1 MLPIRQQK
9 ILHQLMQSK
18 SPLSSDYLANALDV
32 TTRTIRSDM
41 KALIDTL
48 KDNGAEIVL
57 TRGKGYELVIG
68 NYHYFK
74 PFLTK
79 IMNENNVSTPLPTE
93 PEERVDYILKRLLL
107 AEEYLKIEQF
117 AEELFVSESSIKNDL
132 KEVRRLLKDFNLNL
146 DKKPN
151 YGLKIMGQEAK
162 LRYCLAAYVFDQ
174 EETDWILP
182 NKKLE
187 EIRKIIIE
195 QAEKASIFLS
205 DIGVNNLATHIAIAC
220 IRIQNDNYVA
230 MPLKEMEPLKEKR
243 EFAIAK
249 QIVFFLEKTLYVTFP
264 ESEIAYITIHLL
276 GAKMVVYQ
284 SDSRENMLEMIEED
298 ILALTKAMLQEVE
311 QELDLEIAYD
321 EELIYGLCLHLKPAI
336 NRYKYDLTIKNPL
349 LAEIKKNYQMSFD
362 AAVIMGKYLSKH
374 KRMDIN
380 EDEIGYLALHIGAAL
395 ERKKAKGSVKR
406 CLIVCA
412 TGVASA
418 QLLYHKL
425 QSTFGNKL
433 EIVGTANMFTI
444 DNYDLSTLDFIVSTI
459 PINRELTIPVIDVH
473 TILREEDISKLEH
486 MVVDRV
492 ETTLQY
498 FYPDLG
504 FFQQEY
510 QTKEEV
516 LAFLAREIIQKG
528 IAPDHFFELIMEREE
543 IAPTSYGNS
552 IAIPHPLKPITD
564 STFLS
569 ICTLKKPIQWGE
581 NKVQLIFLLSV
592 QKKYKKDIQKLYQL
606 LVKISG
612 NAYMV
617 NQLLKVKS
625 FDEFKECIL
634 AIGQ

>member
-1 MLPIRQQK
+1 MRQQK

-18 SPLSSDYLANALDV
+18 APLSSDYLANSLNV
-32 TTRTIRSDM
+32 TTRTIRSDT
-41 KALIDTL
+41 KALTDVL
-48 KDNGAEIVL
+48 KNNGAQVVL
-57 TRGKGYELVIG
+57 VRKKGYELVIE

-79 IMNENNVSTPLPTE
+79 IMNENQLSTSIPIE
-93 PEERVDYILKRLLL
+93 PEERVDYVLKRLLL
-107 AEEYLKIEQF
+107 AEGYLKVEQF
-117 AEELFVSESSIKNDL
+117 VEELFVSESSIKNDL
-132 KEVRRLLKDFNLNL
+132 KEVRRLLQAFNLDL

-151 YGLKIMGQEAK
+151 YGLKIKGEEAK

-174 EETDWILP
+174 EETKSILP
-182 NKKLE
+182 NKNIE
-187 EIRKIIIE
+187 EIQKIIVE
-195 QAEKASIFLS
+195 QAKRSGIFLS

-220 IRIQNDNYVA
+220 IRIQHNNYVS
-230 MPLKEMEPLKEKR
+230 MPLKEMQPLKEKK
-243 EFAIAK
+243 EFQVAT
-249 QIVFFLEKTLYVTFP
+249 QIVQFLEKELQVAFP

-284 SDSRENMLEMIEED
+284 SDSRENILDMIEED

-311 QELDLEIAYD
+311 QQLELDISYD
-321 EELIYGLCLHLKPAI
+321 EELIYGLCLHLRPAI

-362 AAVIMGKYLSKH
+362 AAVIMGDFLS
-374 KRMDIN
+374 RYRNMNIN

-425 QSTFGNKL
+425 QSTFGNRL
-433 EIVGTANMFTI
+433 DIVGTANMFSI
-444 DNYDLSTLDFIVSTI
+444 DNYDLSTIDFIVSTI
-459 PINRELTIPVIDVH
+459 PIKRELTIPVIDVH

-486 MVVDRV
+486 IVVDRV
-492 ETTLQY
+492 ENTLQY
-498 FYPDLG
+498 FHPSLS
-504 FFQQEY
+504 FFQQDF
-510 QTKEEV
+510 QTKEDV
-516 LAFLAREIIQKG
+516 LAFLASEIIQAG
-528 IAPDHFFELIMEREE
+528 MAPDHFFELIMEREE
-543 IAPTSYGNS
+543 IAPTSYGNLV
-552 IAIPHPLKPITD
+552 AIPHPIKPITE

-569 ICTLKKPIQWGE
+569 ICTLEKPIQWGD
-581 NKVQLIFLLSV
+581 NMVQFIFLLSV

-612 NAYMV
+612 NAYLV

-625 FDEFKECIL
+625 FAEFKACIVNM
-634 AIGQ
+634 AQ

>member
-1 MLPIRQQK
+1 
-9 ILHQLMQSK
+9 MQSK

-151 YGLKIMGQEAK
+151 YGLKIKGQEAK
-162 LRYCLAAYVFDQ
+162 LRYCLAAYMFDQ
-174 EETDWILP
+174 DQTDWILP

-187 EIRKIIIE
+187 EIRNIIIE

-220 IRIQNDNYVA
+220 IRIQNDNYVS

-243 EFAIAK
+243 EFTIAK
-249 QIVFFLEKTLYVTFP
+249 KIVFFLEKTLHVTFP

-298 ILALTKAMLQEVE
+298 ILALTKAMLHEVE

-362 AAVIMGKYLSKH
+362 AAVIMGKYLSRH
-374 KRMDIN
+374 KGLDIN

-395 ERKKAKGSVKR
+395 ERKKAKNNVKR

-459 PINRELTIPVIDVH
+459 PIKRELTIPVIDVH

-543 IAPTSYGNS
+543 IAPTSYGNA

>member
-1 MLPIRQQK
+1 
-9 ILHQLMQSK
+9 MQSK
-18 SPLSSDYLANALDV
+18 SPLSSDYLANGLGV
-32 TTRTIRSDM
+32 TTRTIRSDI
-41 KALIDTL
+41 KVLTNAL
-48 KDNGAEIVL
+48 KNNGAQIL
-57 TRGKGYELVIG
+57 LIRGKGYELVIE

-79 IMNENNVSTPLPTE
+79 IMNENNLSTSIPTE

-107 AEEYLKIEQF
+107 AEEYLKIDRF
-117 AEELFVSESSIKNDL
+117 AEELFVSDSSIKNDL
-132 KEVRRLLKDFNLNL
+132 KEVRRLLKAFNLDL

-151 YGLKIMGQEAK
+151 YGLKIKGEEAK

-174 EETDWILP
+174 EETEWILP
-182 NKKLE
+182 NKKIE
-187 EIRKIIIE
+187 DIKKIIID
-195 QAEKASIFLS
+195 QAEKSSIFLS

-220 IRIQNDNYVA
+220 IRIQHNNYVS
-230 MPLKEMEPLKEKR
+230 MPLKEMTPLKEKK
-243 EFAIAK
+243 EFTVAK
-249 QIVFFLEKTLYVTFP
+249 QIVFFLEKTLQVTFP

-284 SDSRENMLEMIEED
+284 SDSRENILEMIEED

-311 QELDLEIAYD
+311 QELELDISYD

-362 AAVIMGKYLSKH
+362 AAVIMGKFLSKH
-374 KRMDIN
+374 KKMNIN

-395 ERKKAKGSVKR
+395 ERKKAKGQVKR

-425 QSTFGNKL
+425 QSTFGNRL
-433 EIVGTANMFTI
+433 DIIGTTNMFSI
-444 DNYDLSTLDFIVSTI
+444 DNYDLSSLDFIVSTI
-459 PINRELTIPVIDVH
+459 PIKRELTIPVIDVH
-473 TILREEDISKLEH
+473 TILRDEDISKLEH
-486 MVVDRV
+486 IVVDRV
-492 ETTLQY
+492 ENTLQY
-498 FYPDLG
+498 FHPGFG
-504 FFQQEY
+504 FFQQNF

-516 LAFLAREIIQKG
+516 LAFLAREIVQTG

-552 IAIPHPLKPITD
+552 VAIPHPIKPITD

-569 ICTLKKPIQWGE
+569 ICTLKRPIQWGE
-581 NKVQLIFLLSV
+581 NKVQIIFLLSV

-612 NAYMV
+612 NAYVV
-617 NQLLKVKS
+617 NQLIKVKS

-634 AIGQ
+634 NIGQ

>member
-1 MLPIRQQK
+1 
-9 ILHQLMQSK
+9 MQSK
-18 SPLSSDYLANALDV
+18 SPLSSDYLANSLDV
-32 TTRTIRSDM
+32 TTRTIRSDI
-41 KALIDTL
+41 KALTNTL
-48 KDNGAEIVL
+48 KNNGAEIML
-57 TRGKGYELVIG
+57 IRGRGYELVIEH
-68 NYHYFK
+68 YHYFK

-79 IMNENNVSTPLPTE
+79 IMNENNLSTSIPTE

-107 AEEYLKIEQF
+107 AEEFLKIEQF
-117 AEELFVSESSIKNDL
+117 TEELFVSESSIKNDL
-132 KEVRRLLKDFNLNL
+132 KEVRRLLKAFNLDL
-146 DKKPN
+146 EKKPN
-151 YGLKIMGQEAK
+151 YGMKIKGEEAK

-174 EETDWILP
+174 EETEWILP
-182 NKKLE
+182 NKKIE
-187 EIRKIIIE
+187 EIKKIIID
-195 QAEKASIFLS
+195 QAEKSSIFLS

-220 IRIQNDNYVA
+220 IRIQQNNYVS
-230 MPLKEMEPLKEKR
+230 MPLKEMRSLREEK
-243 EFAIAK
+243 EFAVAK
-249 QIVFFLEKTLYVTFP
+249 QIVCFLEKTLHVAFP

-298 ILALTKAMLQEVE
+298 ILLLTKAMLQEVE
-311 QELDLEIAYD
+311 RELELDISYD

-362 AAVIMGKYLSKH
+362 AAVIMGEFLSRYK
-374 KRMDIN
+374 KMSIN

-395 ERKKAKGSVKR
+395 ERKKAKGRVKR

-425 QSTFGNKL
+425 QSTFGNRL
-433 EIVGTANMFTI
+433 DIIGTANMFSI

-459 PINRELTIPVIDVH
+459 PIKRELTIPVIDVH
-473 TILREEDISKLEH
+473 TILRDEDISKLEH
-486 MVVDRV
+486 IVVDGV
-492 ETTLQY
+492 ENTLQY
-498 FYPDLG
+498 FHPSLG
-504 FFQQEY
+504 FFQQNF

-516 LAFLAREIIQKG
+516 LAFLASEIVQKG
-528 IAPDHFFELIMEREE
+528 IAPDHFFQLIMEREE

-552 IAIPHPLKPITD
+552 VAIPHPIKPITD
-564 STFLS
+564 HTFLS

-581 NKVQLIFLLSV
+581 NKVQIIFLLSV

-612 NAYMV
+612 NAYVV

-634 AIGQ
+634 NIGQ